1 LKQRIDAAA
10 SLKKLSSMAE
20 EQQSVGRENLG
31 PASEGRDALSFD
43 SSSEALAKEEAS
55 AKEDVGPSSA
65 APGANS
71 GPVHAVQLPPDI
83 SFVGDIRL
91 TKLLSNHSGEA
102 DVWVGE
108 RPSGEKVA
116 VKIYRHG
123 RLPGLMDE
131 RQKCAL
137 SHPHL
142 LQMLDA
148 GEVEGRY
155 FEVCPYVTTGTL
167 TDFILQRRRL
177 DEADSRRLLEQLA
190 NAIHYLHSQNVLH
203 RDIKPS
209 NIFVTQ
215 TEPLQVAL
223 ADFGTARLGGYQT
236 ILTGTVGT
244 VAYSSPEAVTGMQS
258 EASDYWSLGMVLIE
272 ALTGRQPFAGLDV
285 KQQLYRV
292 AGGKVEVPEAV
303 SPHWKQ
309 LLTGLLTVDYT
320 LRWRKKEI
328 DRWLNN
334 ERQPE
339 PAQSA
344 PLPAPVRPVST
355 ERRSRPLT
363 VRLQRAPETIQLTP
377 TDILEVVGDNIRTS
391 VLRYFWV
398 VFVVGGTSHS
408 QWISLVVLALIM
420 GAQTGFQFLPFR
432 LQDLKREIRMN
443 RQLRYLSWRE
453 RRSLRRMVRDWLKS
467 VGDRDDEEGS
477 SRRRRDR

>member
-1 LKQRIDAAA
+1 
-10 SLKKLSSMAE
+10 MAE
-20 EQQSVGRENLG
+20 EQQSVGREGVG
-31 PASEGRDALSFD
+31 PASAVP
-43 SSSEALAKEEAS
+43 EAS
-55 AKEDVGPSSA
+55 IEPIYNL
-65 APGANS
+65 PL
-71 GPVHAVQLPPDI
+71 QLG
-83 SFVGDIRL
+83 FVGDIRL

-102 DVWVGE
+102 DVWAGE
-108 RPSGEKVA
+108 RSNGEKVA

-137 SHPHL
+137 SHPNL
-142 LQMLDA
+142 LPILEA

-155 FEVCPYVTTGTL
+155 FEVCPFVATGTL
-167 TDFILQRRRL
+167 TDWIQQRSRL
-177 DEADSRRLLEQLA
+177 SEADCKQVLEQLA
-190 NAIHYLHSQNVLH
+190 GAIHYLHSQNVLH

-209 NIFVTQ
+209 NIFITR

-223 ADFGTARLGGYQT
+223 ADFGTARLGSYQT

-292 AGGKVEVPEAV
+292 AGGKIEIPEAV
-303 SPHWKQ
+303 SPRWKQ
-309 LLTGLLTVDYT
+309 LLAGLLTVDYT

-328 DRWLNN
+328 DQWLDH
-334 ERQPE
+334 ERVPE
-339 PAQSA
+339 LAPSA
-344 PLPAPVRPVST
+344 PLPAPVRPAPA
-355 ERRSRPLT
+355 ERRSRPLR

-377 TDILEVVGDNIRTS
+377 IDILEVAGDNIRIS

-398 VFVVGGTSHS
+398 VFLVGGTSHS
-408 QWISLVVLALIM
+408 QWLSLLALALIA

-432 LQDLKREIRMN
+432 LQDLKREVRVN
-443 RQLRYLSWRE
+443 RQLRHLSWRE
-453 RRSLRRMVRDWLKS
+453 RRSLRRMARDWLKS
-467 VGDRDDEEGS
+467 LDDKEEADS
-477 SRRRRDR
+477 KRHRDRS

>member
-1 LKQRIDAAA
+1 
-10 SLKKLSSMAE
+10 MAE
-20 EQQSVGRENLG
+20 EQQSVGPASVGREDVG
-31 PASEGRDALSFD
+31 PASVGH
-43 SSSEALAKEEAS
+43 
-55 AKEDVGPSSA
+55 EDVGPSSA
-65 APGANS
+65 APEAS
-71 GPVHAVQLPPDI
+71 IGPAYSVQLQI
-83 SFVGDIRL
+83 GFVGNIRL
-91 TKLLSNHSGEA
+91 AKLLSNHSGEA
-102 DVWVGE
+102 DVWAGE
-108 RPSGEKVA
+108 RPNGERVA

-142 LQMLDA
+142 LPILEA
-148 GEVEGRY
+148 GEIEGRY
-155 FEVCPYVTTGTL
+155 FEVCPFVATGTL
-167 TDFILQRRRL
+167 TEWIRQRRQL
-177 DEADSRRLLEQLA
+177 SEADCKQLVEQLA
-190 NAIHYLHSQNVLH
+190 SAIHYLHNQNVLH

-215 TEPLQVAL
+215 TDPLQVTL

-292 AGGKVEVPEAV
+292 AGGKIEIPEAI
-303 SPHWKQ
+303 SPRWKQ

-320 LRWRKKEI
+320 VRWRKKEI
-328 DRWLNN
+328 DQWLNN

-339 PAQSA
+339 LIYSA
-344 PLPAPVRPVST
+344 PLPAPPRPAPT
-355 ERRSRPLT
+355 ERRSPALT

-377 TDILEVVGDNIRTS
+377 TDIVEVVGDNIRIS

-398 VFVVGGTSHS
+398 VFLVGGTSHNE
-408 QWISLVVLALIM
+408 WLSLLALGLIM
-420 GAQTGFQFLPFR
+420 GVQTGFQFLPFR
-432 LQDLKREIRMN
+432 LQDLKREIRVN
-443 RQLRYLSWRE
+443 RQLRHLSWRE
-453 RRSLRRMVRDWLKS
+453 RRSLRRMVRAWLRS
-467 VGDRDDEEGS
+467 VGDKDEQAGS
-477 SRRRRDR
+477 GRRRDH